1 MLHHKPTAPQ
11 AAPDCGL
18 CVVYQVGKENSAMA
32 SSGVPPVLTMSPQL
46 QGLGVI
52 SYLGFTRSHKLD
64 LRILISAAR
73 ADQQQGDFCDLM
85 VAFLLVQVYSEHNKQ
100 DIFGTR
106 CSCSSECGECAHLGG
121 TWSGRTV
128 GHPASLLQAAPLY

>member
-1 MLHHKPTAPQ
+1 
-11 AAPDCGL
+11 
-18 CVVYQVGKENSAMA
+18 MA

-46 QGLGVI
+46 QGLGVV

-64 LRILISAAR
+64 LLTLISAAR

-121 TWSGRTV
+121 TWSGHTV
-128 GHPASLLQAAPLY
+128 GHPASLLRAAPLY